1 MTTDKTTSDQRKT
14 GASATA
20 PLATADQ
27 SPARALTIVG
37 IGASAGGLEA
47 YEMFFRH
54 LPPESGLA
62 FVLVPHLDPGHESIL
77 GEILQRSTTMPVRE
91 AEDQLAVAPNTV
103 YVIPPNRD
111 MAIGD
116 GKLQVSLPELPRGR
130 RMPIDAFLRTLAE
143 ACNENAV
150 GIVLSGTGTDG
161 TQGLRAIHGAGGLTL
176 AQEPSSAKYSGMP
189 ESAIRSGYASHV
201 VAIEDMPTVLLASA
215 RAERARPASATGA
228 AATAAE
234 YGAVLSILRTATGHD
249 FSLYKKGTIGRRIAR
264 RMLQSSFTDIDAYAA
279 YLAAHPDEVQLLF
292 KDLLINVT
300 RFFRDAEAFD
310 ALRDEILPQ
319 LLANKPDDYVFRVWV
334 AGCSTGEEAYSIAIL
349 LREFMAQTQQ
359 SFKMQIYGTD
369 LDQEAIAVARN
380 GFYPP
385 NIAADLTPER
395 LQRFFLR
402 EDAAY
407 RVRKEI
413 REMLVFAVQNVIKD
427 PPFTKLDLISC
438 RNVMIYLE
446 AELQSRLIPTLHY
459 ALKPNGVLF
468 LSPAESIADQP
479 ALFRPLSHKW
489 KFYRAIGSGAGNR
502 ALLVSG
508 LAWPKTPADNNREAT
523 AVSRAAS
530 NIAQLAR
537 RALLSAFAPPSVVTD
552 SVGNILFVYGETGKY
567 LRPAPGAGTLNV
579 VDMAHNGLQLELRAA
594 LRDAAGQGP
603 QASVREVMLHSNGEI
618 QKVAVSVRP
627 LSSPGGTQQSLL
639 VSFQD
644 LARAVAV
651 AAAPASGD
659 DVKAAGE
666 GSEASDGSAA
676 RRTLELESDLAQT
689 WESLQATIERQ
700 QISTEEL
707 MSTNEELQA
716 TNEELQ
722 STVEELETS
731 KEELQSVNE
740 EMVTVNAELQAN
752 IDQLGSTQDDLRN
765 LLDNVSGGLLFLDE
779 QLLIRRF
786 TSAAADLYPLVA
798 TDVGRP
804 LADIRANIV
813 DDQQLLADA
822 KAVLASGQ
830 ACQREV
836 QTRKGLCYQARLK
849 PYRRLDNRL
858 DGLVITFTDI
868 SARVAAE
875 SQSQAAQHLAESIVD
890 TLREPLLVL
899 DGNLTV
905 VSASRSFYQRFQVD
919 REASIG
925 RRLYDLGDGQWNI
938 PALRELLATI
948 LSRDQLV
955 EEIAVDCELP
965 AHGPGKMLL
974 NARRI
979 PGEAALILL
988 AMEEIPRA

>member
-1 MTTDKTTSDQRKT
+1 
-14 GASATA
+14 
-20 PLATADQ
+20 
-27 SPARALTIVG
+27 
-37 IGASAGGLEA
+37 
-47 YEMFFRH
+47 
-54 LPPESGLA
+54 
-62 FVLVPHLDPGHESIL
+62 VLVPHLDPGHASIL

-91 AEDQLAVAPNTV
+91 AEDQLAVVPNTV

-111 MAIGD
+111 MAIDD

-176 AQEPSSAKYSGMP
+176 VQEPSSAKYAGMP

-201 VAIEDMPTVLLASA
+201 VAIEDMPTVLLAGVH
-215 RAERARPASATGA
+215 AERARPASATGA
-228 AATAAE
+228 AAVGAE

-264 RMLQSSFTDIDAYAA
+264 RMLQSSFTDTDAYAA
-279 YLAAHPDEVQLLF
+279 YLAAHPDEMQALF

-349 LREFMAQTQQ
+349 LREVMEQTQQ
-359 SFKMQIYGTD
+359 SFRIQIYGTD

-402 EDAAY
+402 ENAVY

-413 REMLVFAVQNVIKD
+413 REMLVFAVQNVVKD

-446 AELQSRLIPTLHY
+446 AELQDRLIANLHY
-459 ALKPNGVLF
+459 ALKANGVLF

-479 ALFRPLSHKW
+479 ALFQPLSHKW
-489 KFYRAIGSGAGNR
+489 KFYRAIGSGAKNR

-508 LAWPKTPADNNREAT
+508 LAWAKAPADNRREAT

-530 NIAQLAR
+530 TIAQLAR

-552 SVGNILFVYGETGKY
+552 SAGNILFVYGETGKY

-579 VDMAHNGLQLELRAA
+579 VDMAHDGLQPELRAA
-594 LRDAAGQGP
+594 LLEAAGQGP
-603 QASVREVMLHSNGEI
+603 QGSIREVMLHSNGEL
-618 QKVAVSVRP
+618 QKVAISVRP
-627 LSSPGGTQQSLL
+627 LSSPDGTRQSLL

-644 LARAVAV
+644 LARKVAL
-651 AAAPASGD
+651 AATPASGD
-659 DVKAAGE
+659 DSRLVNEAGE
-666 GSEASDGSAA
+666 GSAD
-676 RRTLELESDLAQT
+676 RRILELERDLAQT

-700 QISTEEL
+700 QISNEEL
-707 MSTNEELQA
+707 MSTNEELQSA
-716 TNEELQ
+716 NEELQ

-740 EMVTVNAELQAN
+740 ELVTVNAELQAN

-804 LADIRANIV
+804 LADIRANLV

-822 KAVLASGQ
+822 QAVLAGGQ

-836 QTRKGLCYQARLK
+836 QTRKCLWYQARLK
-849 PYRRLDNRL
+849 PYRRLDDRL

-875 SQSQAAQHLAESIVD
+875 SQSRAAQHFAQSIIDSV
-890 TLREPLLVL
+890 RVPLLVL
-899 DGNLTV
+899 DANLTV
-905 VSASRSFYQRFQVD
+905 VSASRSFYQRFQVG

-925 RRLYDLGDGQWNI
+925 QRLYDLGDGQWNI
-938 PALRELLATI
+938 PALRELLASI
-948 LSRDQLV
+948 LSRDQVV
-955 EEIAVDCELP
+955 EELAVDCELP
-965 AHGPGKMLL
+965 AHGHGKMLL

-988 AMEEIPRA
+988 AMEEVPRA